1 MIITEQKIESA
12 LAFMYDRAEEYGKA
26 RAAHEW
32 AEKNEKVVLARLMSL
47 SDAKTVSAKDTEAR
61 DQERHSWLDGP
72 ANDYGRD
79 ERLFQLLD
87 QIHKEKGMG

>member
-1 MIITEQKIESA
+1 
-12 LAFMYDRAEEYGKA
+12 
-26 RAAHEW
+26 
-32 AEKNEKVVLARLMSL
+32 MSKRRR
-47 SDAKTVSAKDTEAR
+47 SKTR
-61 DQERHSWLDGP
+61 QDGP